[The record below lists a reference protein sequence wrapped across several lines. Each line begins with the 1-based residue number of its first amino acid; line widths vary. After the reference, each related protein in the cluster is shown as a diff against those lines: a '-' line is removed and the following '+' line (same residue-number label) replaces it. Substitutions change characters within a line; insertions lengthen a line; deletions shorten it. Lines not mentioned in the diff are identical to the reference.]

1 VPGGAALPGRKSDPE
16 EAQEMETRCGFQARA
31 ARAAVLACTI
41 LLMGFLAPG
50 RTWAGPH
57 ENGVF
62 VPHLDASIEYTT
74 TVATYAGQADLDE
87 CAKAVVQGNV
97 NAEKAQ
103 VWFVVASFAD
113 SPGPVDLTGAE
124 FGFGSFDSGSITF
137 IAWGPSLPE
146 VLEIPSSSGW
156 PGPSEGVATA
166 MVDMES
172 GETDE
177 VVEIY
182 WFATYVYSALTIPLS
197 VNPATAKATAL
208 SRRETDPIESLGA
221 LGFGQE
227 GYNPCG
233 IPPQPEG
240 GCCLW
245 GICAV
250 LTREDCEAEG
260 GRYLGDFTACF
271 PNPCPEPIETS
282 WGILK
287 KMYE

>member
-1 VPGGAALPGRKSDPE
+1 
-16 EAQEMETRCGFQARA
+16 
-31 ARAAVLACTI
+31 
-41 LLMGFLAPG
+41 MGFLAPSG
-50 RTWAGPH
+50 AWAGPH

-62 VPHLDASIEYTT
+62 VPHLNPGIEYTT
-74 TVATYAGQADLDE
+74 NVTSYAGQADLDE
-87 CAKAVVQGNV
+87 CTKAVIQGTV

-103 VWFVVASFAD
+103 VWFVMASFAN

-124 FGFGSFDSGSITF
+124 FGFGSFDAGCITF
-137 IAWGPSLPE
+137 VAWGPSLPTAM
-146 VLEIPSSSGW
+146 EIPNSTSW

-166 MVDMES
+166 MMDIQS
-172 GETDE
+172 AETDE

-182 WFATYVYSALTIPLS
+182 WFATYVYSAVTIPLS
-197 VNPATAKATAL
+197 VNPSTGTATAL
-208 SRRETDPIESLGA
+208 DSQRETDPIESLGS

-233 IPPQPEG
+233 SPPPQG

-245 GICAV
+245 GICEV
-250 LTREDCEAEG
+250 LTPDECETQG

-271 PNPCPEPIETS
+271 PNPCPEPIETT
-282 WGILK
+282 WGVLK